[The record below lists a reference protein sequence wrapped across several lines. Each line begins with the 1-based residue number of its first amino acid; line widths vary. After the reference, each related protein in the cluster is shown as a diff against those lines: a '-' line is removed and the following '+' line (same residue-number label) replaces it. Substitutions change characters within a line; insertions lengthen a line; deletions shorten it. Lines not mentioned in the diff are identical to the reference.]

1 MKLSQ
6 VSHHRQNQPVYFF
19 DLDDTLVFTSKAN
32 ALAYQK
38 ALKKIAGLTLPNQ
51 VNLHFTTNPQ
61 IRVTREYIKM
71 HYPFLSNKERAAI
84 TFWKEVYYRE
94 YLKETEVNHVLLR
107 FLKEV
112 AKDSHIFLVTQAKE
126 GRMQQVLAYYGL
138 HSLFCEVFS
147 NASTSSPNKYENAL
161 SQWGINP
168 NQVILFEDDPQEFIY
183 GKEAGI
189 PGEQIKLVA

>member
-6 VSHHRQNQPVYFF
+6 VSHCRQNQPVYFF

-38 ALKKIAGLTLPNQ
+38 ALKKIAGLTLPKK
-51 VNLHFTTNPQ
+51 VNPRFVTNPQ
-61 IRVTREYIKM
+61 IRVTREYIKR
-71 HYPFLSNKERAAI
+71 HYPFLSNKKRTAI
-84 TFWKEVYYRE
+84 SFWKEVYYQE

-112 AKDSHIFLVTQAKE
+112 TKENHVFLVTQAKK
-126 GRMQQVLAYYGL
+126 GRMQQVLAYHGL

-147 NASTSSPNKYENAL
+147 NANISSPNKYKNAL

-189 PGEQIKLVA
+189 PAEQIKLVA